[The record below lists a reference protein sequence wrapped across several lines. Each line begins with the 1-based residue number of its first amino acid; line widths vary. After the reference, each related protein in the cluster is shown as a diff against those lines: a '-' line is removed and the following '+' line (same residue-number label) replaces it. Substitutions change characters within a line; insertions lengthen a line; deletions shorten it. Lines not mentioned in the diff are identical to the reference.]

1 VINNGI
7 LGMERRGY
15 LAYAGE
21 VPPEAV
27 SFSSQDFSKIAQTYN
42 CFGVRVEKPQDIR
55 DAIAAALASGRPAIV
70 DVVTDPADSDSDRTR
85 PWRSY

>member
-1 VINNGI
+1 MNLPVVSIVINNGI

-27 SFSSQDFSKIAQTYN
+27 S
-42 CFGVRVEKPQDIR
+42 
-55 DAIAAALASGRPAIV
+55 L
-70 DVVTDPADSDSDRTR
+70 
-85 PWRSY
+85 